1 MSDFFRR
8 ASDALQH
15 RQRQGSADSTDA
27 PTSPNAAK
35 QPEQDMANQQVEA
48 TQPESRVNE
57 APAGGATGTISYP
70 LVGYLGLEDTQIM

>member
-35 QPEQDMANQQVEA
+35 QPEQDMANQQVGA
-48 TQPESRVNE
+48 TQPEPRVNE
-57 APAGGATGTISYP
+57 ASAGGTTGTISYP
-70 LVGYLGLEDTQIM
+70 VVEYLGLEDTQIM